1 MKKNNDNPKKGP
13 SKVFIRIIIYFA
25 SAVAIFYIVAL
36 GMLLYE
42 KNLDKITASKT
53 FQKVYSN
60 LPAGD
65 SEGNLPGASST
76 YLIGFDY
83 SAYELMSTVVT
94 AKIRYDKK
102 IETTFSY
109 PLSNGEFREV
119 TKIFDMEDEQYNNI
133 KNKVDLK
140 KLYNLDPKEAK
151 FEDVMDGG
159 YSWLIIYGENDEAL
173 KNVGGFCPGNEYF
186 REVRRTIFDNLP
198 EEFKQAY
205 KDYDD
210 MYQFCQDLGSR
221 CKYGVFLSEKVD
233 VKDYDVLVVDA
244 QNYTKEEITE
254 LEKKNRYV
262 LSYINIGSLE
272 NFRPYYS
279 EYEDLTLKEYENWEE
294 EKWVDVTSKRWQEF
308 ILDELARDIS
318 DKGVDGF
325 FVDNCDVYY
334 QYQNKKTLEGVA
346 TIMKGLVDTGKP
358 VIMNGGDTFLE
369 AYCEKMGKW
378 DDVITGINQETVI
391 SRIYWDTGEFG
402 LNDDEEKEYFTEY
415 AQKYSDKG
423 AYIFLLEYV
432 TDDEIAEKV
441 KEYCEE
447 KNFTYYISNS
457 LELN

>member
-1 MKKNNDNPKKGP
+1 
-13 SKVFIRIIIYFA
+13 
-25 SAVAIFYIVAL
+25 
-36 GMLLYE
+36 
-42 KNLDKITASKT
+42 
-53 FQKVYSN
+53 
-60 LPAGD
+60 
-65 SEGNLPGASST
+65 
-76 YLIGFDY
+76 
-83 SAYELMSTVVT
+83 
-94 AKIRYDKK
+94 
-102 IETTFSY
+102 
-109 PLSNGEFREV
+109 
-119 TKIFDMEDEQYNNI
+119 
-133 KNKVDLK
+133 
-140 KLYNLDPKEAK
+140 
-151 FEDVMDGG
+151 
-159 YSWLIIYGENDEAL
+159 
-173 KNVGGFCPGNEYF
+173 
-186 REVRRTIFDNLP
+186 
-198 EEFKQAY
+198 
-205 KDYDD
+205 

-441 KEYCEE
+441 KEYFEE
-447 KNFTYYISNS
+447 KNFT
-457 LELN
+457 